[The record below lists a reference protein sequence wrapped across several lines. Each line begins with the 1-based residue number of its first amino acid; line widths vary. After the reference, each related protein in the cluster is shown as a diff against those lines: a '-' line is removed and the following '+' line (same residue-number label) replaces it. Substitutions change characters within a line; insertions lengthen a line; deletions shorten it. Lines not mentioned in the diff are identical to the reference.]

1 MKTKQM
7 KTMGRLIDVK
17 RRAVDAAEAAHAAAH
32 ARTRAAEQARIHA
45 DRTWLA
51 ALDAADHIGL
61 VADLE
66 DRDAQIRALRRA
78 VDQAEQ
84 RHALARSEELAARE
98 AMTEAR
104 VELRRFERWLE
115 KAVAEG
121 QAEQR
126 QRERVAEDEV
136 AARKLR
142 AG

>member
-7 KTMGRLIDVK
+7 KTIGRLVDMK
-17 RRAVDAAEAAHAAAH
+17 RRASDAAEMAHSAAH
-32 ARTRAAEQARIHA
+32 ARTLAAEQARILA

-51 ALDAADHIGL
+51 ALDAADHIGM
-61 VADLE
+61 VSDLE
-66 DRDAQIRALRRA
+66 DRDAQIRGLRRA
-78 VDQAEQ
+78 VDQAEL
-84 RHALARSEELAARE
+84 RHVIARSEEAAARE

>member
-1 MKTKQM
+1 MKTRQM
-7 KTMGRLIDVK
+7 KTIGRLVDMKK
-17 RRAVDAAEAAHAAAH
+17 RAADAAEMAHAAAH
-32 ARTRAAEQARIHA
+32 AVTVAAEQARIEA

-61 VADLE
+61 AADLE
-66 DRDAQIRALRRA
+66 YRDMQIRALRRA

-84 RHALARSEELAARE
+84 RHALARSAEFAARQ
-98 AMTEAR
+98 AMTDAR

-115 KAVAEG
+115 KAVADG

-142 AG
+142 VG